1 MAKKKK
7 RKQAAVTETVPPS
20 AGKRRLTPAEQ
31 RRALLR
37 LLLLLAALAATAFLY
52 YFTNSLFP
60 YSFLIFYAAALLL
73 GFGYVIANRCFSRSD
88 VTASDLPPTMSAAEK
103 QAYLDG
109 RETRRRHTAWMLYI
123 LIPLLLVIGFDV
135 IYLLQGENI
144 AKLFR
149 GLK

>member
-7 RKQAAVTETVPPS
+7 RKHTAAPTTLPRGNRARISPGEQGR
-20 AGKRRLTPAEQ
+20 AIFRLV
-31 RRALLR
+31 
-37 LLLLLAALAATAFLY
+37 LLLALLALTAFLY
-52 YFTNSLFP
+52 YYTNSVFP
-60 YSFLIFYAAALLL
+60 YSFLFFYGAALLL
-73 GFGYVIANRCFSRSD
+73 GFGYVIANRCFSRSG
-88 VTASDLPPTMSAAEK
+88 VTASDLPPTMSDEQK
-103 QAYLDG
+103 RTYLDE

-144 AKLFR
+144 ARLFR